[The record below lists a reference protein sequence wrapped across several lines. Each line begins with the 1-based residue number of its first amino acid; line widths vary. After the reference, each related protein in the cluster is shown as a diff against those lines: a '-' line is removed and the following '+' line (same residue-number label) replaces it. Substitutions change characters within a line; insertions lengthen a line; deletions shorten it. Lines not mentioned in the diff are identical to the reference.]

1 MSKELFIG
9 LMSGT
14 SVDGVDCSIVSFED
28 NRVEVVSTY
37 FEECPKELRENILR
51 ICEGSKV
58 SLKFLG
64 ETDIALGKLFA
75 SVIKKQLKETKIN
88 PKAITA
94 IGSHGQTVWHQ
105 PSGNY
110 PFTMQLGDPNV
121 ICQQTGITTVAGFR
135 QKDVANGGQGAPL
148 APLFHKE
155 FFHRSDRDRAIINIG
170 GIANIT
176 ILPGKG
182 VCSAYDIGPGNV
194 LMDYW
199 TLENQGSRYDK
210 NGEWAATGQCDQ
222 ELLEEMLEEPYL
234 KKSPPKST
242 GRELFNAVW
251 LKNITS
257 RYSRHLRIEDVQATL
272 SAFTSKCIANAVN
285 NLVKDSEVYICGG
298 GVHNSYLMD
307 GLKNSIRKSKVMTT
321 SVLGIEPDWVEATTF
336 AWLAKQS
343 IKRKKLETAPFTGA
357 TKPCVLGGLYFSDL
371 N

>member
-1 MSKELFIG
+1 MSRELFIG

-14 SVDGVDCSIVSFED
+14 SIDGVDCSIVAFEA
-28 NRVEVVSTY
+28 NRVEVISTY
-37 FEECPKELRENILR
+37 FEKCPRELRENILS
-51 ICEGSKV
+51 ICQGSEV

-75 SVIKKQLKETKIN
+75 SVVNKQLEETKIN

-110 PFTMQLGDPNV
+110 PFTMQIGDPNV

-155 FFHRSDRDRAIINIG
+155 FFHRSDFNRAIINIG

-176 ILPGKG
+176 ILPREG

-199 TLENQGSRYDK
+199 SHKNLGIRYDK
-210 NGEWAATGQCDQ
+210 NGEWAATGECNQ
-222 ELLEEMLEEPYL
+222 ELLQEMLKETYL
-234 KKSPPKST
+234 KQPPPKST
-242 GRELFNAVW
+242 GRELFNGLW
-251 LKNITS
+251 LEGIIS
-257 RYSRHLRIEDVQATL
+257 RCNRHLRTEDVQATL
-272 SAFTSKCIANAVN
+272 SVFTSQCIADAIN
-285 NLVKDSEVYICGG
+285 NSAKDTEVYICGG
-298 GVHNSYLMD
+298 GADNSCLMNN
-307 GLKNSIRKSKVMTT
+307 LKTSVEKRTIMTT
-321 SVLGIEPDWVEATTF
+321 SALGIEPEWVEAATF
-336 AWLAKQS
+336 AWLAKKTIRS
-343 IKRKKLETAPFTGA
+343 EKLETAPFTGA
-357 TKPCVLGGLYFSDL
+357 ASPCMLGGIYHSD
-371 N
+371 